1 MKTFYTSCSQR
12 WFNIFICFV
21 LSAHSYDCFDTDI
34 NCHSLHIVDVSLSH
48 FMHVSL
54 YHVTHPF
61 RMQQPAVAARKQHK
75 MNGPTTIVQGMNRPW
90 HEMSRD
96 GMNTPLQG
104 TNTSP
109 LYEYFLMC
117 FY

>member
-1 MKTFYTSCSQR
+1 
-12 WFNIFICFV
+12 
-21 LSAHSYDCFDTDI
+21 
-34 NCHSLHIVDVSLSH
+34 
-48 FMHVSL
+48 
-54 YHVTHPF
+54 
-61 RMQQPAVAARKQHK
+61 MQQPAVAARKQHK